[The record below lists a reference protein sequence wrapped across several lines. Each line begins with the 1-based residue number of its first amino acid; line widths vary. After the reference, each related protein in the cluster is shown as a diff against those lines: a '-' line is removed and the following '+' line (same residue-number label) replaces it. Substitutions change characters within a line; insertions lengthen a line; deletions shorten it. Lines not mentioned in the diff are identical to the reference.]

1 MILYSIRT
9 VRSLYRC
16 CARITLAFLVAGIS
30 ACSSSSLK
38 PWHTVALDEEF
49 TLEMVNDG
57 QVQNFDDYLALEDR
71 LFGQLEEEIYAD
83 TATGPAHALE
93 RYSTG
98 SAADPEHHQQ
108 NWNHS
113 FELTHPTALGGVLL
127 LHGMSDSPYTMRT
140 LANTLNQQGYHV
152 IALRSPGHGTVPSGL
167 RTTSWQDMAAAV
179 RLAMQ
184 HLSSELDDKPVHI
197 IGYSTGASL
206 ALNYALDAIDQQ
218 AIPVPASVVLI
229 SPAIRVH
236 PASAMA
242 GFKNS
247 LSALPGM
254 DGMAYLAVM
263 DEFDPYKYNSFATN
277 AAAQVHQIIHH
288 VDGRIQS
295 LASNATVA
303 GRLPPILAIK
313 STVDATV
320 TTDAVVDNLLIR
332 LPANRNELLLFDINR
347 QAAIKS
353 TLLVDDPGPLTERLL
368 NDAGL
373 PFAVTMVKNKDANSR
388 NVVARRKPAYSE
400 DGYVVESLQL
410 EWPVDV
416 VSLSHLALPY
426 PPDDPLYGESPVEG
440 NDQVF
445 LGNLAIKG
453 ERGLLKIPGEWLL
466 RQRHN
471 PFYDYMQARIL
482 QWLDESGELYAVG
495 GNNAPDVA
503 PYHSGSGE

>member
-1 MILYSIRT
+1 MALYPMKSIHPLNRFIAGVT
-9 VRSLYRC
+9 V
-16 CARITLAFLVAGIS
+16 AVLAAGIS
-30 ACSSSSLK
+30 ACSSPGLK
-38 PWHTVALDEEF
+38 PWHTVELDEEF

-57 QVQNFDDYLALEDR
+57 QVQTFTDYLALEER

-83 TATGPAHALE
+83 SETGPAHELE
-93 RYSTG
+93 RYSKG
-98 SAADPEHHQQ
+98 SAADPEHRKH

-113 FELTHPTALGGVLL
+113 FELTHPAPVGGVLL
-127 LHGMSDSPYTMRT
+127 LHGMSDSPYSMRA

-167 RTTSWQDMAAAV
+167 RTVSWQDIAAAAS
-179 RLAMQ
+179 LAMH
-184 HLSSELDDKPVHI
+184 HLSSKLDNKPVHI

-206 ALNYALDAIDQQ
+206 ALNHALDALDQQ
-218 AIPVPASVVLI
+218 AITAPASVVLI

-236 PASAMA
+236 PASGMA

-277 AAAQVHQIIHH
+277 AAAQVHQITHH
-288 VDGRIQS
+288 VDGRIKT
-295 LASNATVA
+295 LASDETVA

-368 NDAGL
+368 NDAAL
-373 PFAVTMVKNKDANSR
+373 PFAVTMVKNKDVNSR

-400 DGYVVESLQL
+400 DGYVIESLQL
-410 EWPVDV
+410 EWPAGV
-416 VSLSHLALPY
+416 VSLSHVALPF
-426 PPDDPLYGESPVEG
+426 PPDDPVYGESPAEG
-440 NDQVF
+440 DDQVF

-466 RQRHN
+466 RLRYN

-482 QWLDESGELYAVG
+482 VWLDEAGAQHMGMSGAAAG
-495 GNNAPDVA
+495 Q
-503 PYHSGSGE
+503 

>member
-1 MILYSIRT
+1 M
-9 VRSLYRC
+9 
-16 CARITLAFLVAGIS
+16 VA
-30 ACSSSSLK
+30 
-38 PWHTVALDEEF
+38 
-49 TLEMVNDG
+49 DG
-57 QVQNFDDYLALEDR
+57 RVKDFADYLALEGR

-83 TATGPAHALE
+83 SGTGPAHQLE

-98 SAADPEHHQQ
+98 SAADPEHRQQ

-113 FELTHPTALGGVLL
+113 FELAHPSARGGVLL
-127 LHGMSDSPYTMRT
+127 LHGMSDSPYTMRE
-140 LANTLNQQGYHV
+140 LAYALNQQGYHV
-152 IALRSPGHGTVPSGL
+152 VALRSPGHGTVPSGL
-167 RTTSWQDMAAAV
+167 RTVSWQDMAAAAM
-179 RLAMQ
+179 LAMQ
-184 HLSSELDDKPVHI
+184 HLSVEVAGRPVHI

-206 ALNYALDAIDQQ
+206 ALNYALDSLEQPA
-218 AIPVPASVVLI
+218 VPAPASIVLI

-277 AAAQVHQIIHH
+277 AAAQVHKITHN
-288 VDGRIQS
+288 VDSRIRL
-295 LASNATVA
+295 LASDEEVA

-320 TTDAVVDNLLIR
+320 TTDAVVDNLLVR

-353 TLLVDDPGPLTERLL
+353 TLLIDDPGPLTERLL

-373 PFAVTMVKNKDANSR
+373 PFAVTMVTNGDAHSR
-388 NVVARRKPAYSE
+388 QVVTRRKPAFSE
-400 DGYVVESLQL
+400 DGYTIEALQL
-410 EWPVDV
+410 EWPAGV
-416 VSLSHLALPY
+416 VSLSHVALPF
-426 PPDDPLYGESPVEG
+426 PPSDPVYGDTPLDG

-453 ERGLLKIPGEWLL
+453 ERGILKIPGEWLL
-466 RQRHN
+466 RLRYN
-471 PFYDYMQARIL
+471 PFYDYMQRRIIE
-482 QWLDESGELYAVG
+482 WLDDADGVQLEVSRSTAGQ
-495 GNNAPDVA
+495 
-503 PYHSGSGE
+503 